1 MCNLYIYWCNIICI
15 FLQNSDGCDVP
26 SLQVLDKLSKEI
38 IPFWESL
45 GRHLHVEESTIESIT
60 FSLQHVAPEQKAF
73 QLLKAWRNMGNSST
87 YERLADALRNLD
99 QGRIVGKLSSW
110 QKQENTWYVFLL
122 STLQTEIKQNYQSCF
137 VCLGT

>member
-26 SLQVLDKLSKEI
+26 SEQVLDNLSKEI
-38 IPFWESL
+38 IPIWESL
-45 GRHLHVEESTIESIT
+45 GRQLHVEQSTIESIT
-60 FSLQHVAPEQKAF
+60 FSLQHTKPEEKAF
-73 QLLKAWRNMGNSST
+73 QVLKAWRNMGNSST

-99 QGRIVGKLSSW
+99 QGRLVGKLSSW

-122 STLQTEIKQNYQSCF
+122 STLQTEIKQNY
-137 VCLGT
+137 